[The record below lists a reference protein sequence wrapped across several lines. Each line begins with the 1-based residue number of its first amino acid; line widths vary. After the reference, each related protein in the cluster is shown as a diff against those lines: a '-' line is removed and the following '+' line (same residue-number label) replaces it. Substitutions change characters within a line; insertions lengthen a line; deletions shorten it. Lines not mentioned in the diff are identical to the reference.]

1 MEKLEEQLEFE
12 VMDEI
17 HKEKERKAIKRELKL
32 AVIFTPIYIG
42 SGLLIINLIKYLEKS
57 VPQTYEFISNHIKS
71 QF

>member
-42 SGLLIINLIKYLEKS
+42 LGLLIINLTKYLEKS